1 MNSHK
6 RQSSTGSFS
15 IDQNAFQTS
24 FSNLENFMILTK
36 LMQDEIMVPCKLK
49 EKTFS
54 KNFFLFKNIF
64 KIYFSLVPESKYF

>member
-6 RQSSTGSFS
+6 RQNSTGSFS

-24 FSNLENFMILTK
+24 FSKLENFMILTK

-49 EKTFS
+49 EKKFS
-54 KNFFLFKNIF
+54 NK
-64 KIYFSLVPESKYF
+64 